1 MQAIST
7 GSAGVQQMLTRCGNR
22 GRSTSHRAS
31 RSDDFIG
38 NGTFA
43 GHGCQKGS
51 NIDLLTLSIHDRADA
66 LAGVGIGEILS
77 LKQQVDSVLQ
87 SFIHVKSF
95 NSDDFG
101 RRSAESVE

>member
-1 MQAIST
+1 
-7 GSAGVQQMLTRCGNR
+7 
-22 GRSTSHRAS
+22 
-31 RSDDFIG
+31 
-38 NGTFA
+38 
-43 GHGCQKGS
+43 
-51 NIDLLTLSIHDRADA
+51 LSIHDRADA